1 MEILKSASKTVFVL
15 MAIATVAA
23 LFLGKVSGE
32 QFLVLAG
39 MAFSFYFSH
48 KGDANQPFAGK

>member
-1 MEILKSASKTVFVL
+1 

>member
-1 MEILKSASKTVFVL
+1 

-23 LFLGKVSGE
+23 LFWGKISGE

-39 MAFSFYFSH
+39 MAFSFYFSN
-48 KGDANQPFAGK
+48 KGEASQPYAGK